1 MAALLETE
9 RESADSFFAS
19 APPLQD
25 RELITSDVQKFVS
38 RHLQLGMSGFNSTLL
53 EKPKSLHSRYE
64 SCHYVSVGIFTFVN
78 SFHKHECYG
87 F

>member
-9 RESADSFFAS
+9 RENADTFFAS

-38 RHLQLGMSGFNSTLL
+38 HRLQLGMSGFNSTLL
-53 EKPKSLHSRYE
+53 EKPKFLHSRYE
-64 SCHYVSVGIFTFVN
+64 SCHYVSVGIFTFVS
-78 SFHKHECYG
+78 SFHKHQYYG